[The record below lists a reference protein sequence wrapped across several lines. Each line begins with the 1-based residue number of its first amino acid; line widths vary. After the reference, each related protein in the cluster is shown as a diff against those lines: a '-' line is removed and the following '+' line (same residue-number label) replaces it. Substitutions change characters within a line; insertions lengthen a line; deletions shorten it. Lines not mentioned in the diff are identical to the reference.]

1 MRKVFVVFIG
11 LTLGA
16 TSISLAQTSAVK
28 ENLTR
33 HVYTLAA
40 DSMKGRGI
48 GSVESRMAADYI
60 IKQFEQNGVKP
71 YGGSFIHPFSFK
83 QGAVR
88 AYGNNII
95 GVVEGSDPI
104 LKNEYIVVGGHY
116 DHMGYDLKN
125 GKVIPYNGAD
135 DNASGVATV
144 IELGRLLA
152 LQPGKLKRSVLLI
165 AFDGEESGLRGSTA
179 MVNDSVIPLGKVK
192 LMISVDMVG
201 MLKTNKV
208 LNLKGSATLDNGNAI
223 FEALASRHGIV
234 LSDLCVTVE
243 NRTDTSPFG
252 RIGIPAIS
260 PTTGTLSPYHKPE
273 DDANLLDYDGM
284 TTITDFLAETVIQ
297 LSEKDQVVANSSF
310 VNGAKKGGGHRFTA
324 GAKVGLGISH
334 QDYPDDFFQAKGLMT
349 AQVGVYGK
357 LRLFRKFYIQPEV
370 QYETFASKT
379 GLGNMR
385 THAVNTP
392 CSILYAL
399 AGNDMFDS
407 HVFLVLGGY
416 HTYTFAGRVGGKNI
430 DFDNQLNRTDY
441 GLNYGI
447 LFDGMGYQ
455 FGFITKYGLTNVLP
469 SGTAGNIRNMSVM
482 MSFGRRF

>member
-11 LTLGA
+11 LTIGV
-16 TSISLAQTSAVK
+16 TSVGLAQTSAVK
-28 ENLTR
+28 ENLSR

-60 IKQFEQNGVKP
+60 VKQFEQNGVKP
-71 YGGSFIHPFSFK
+71 YGGNFIHSFSFK

-95 GVVEGSDPI
+95 GVVEGSDPV

-116 DHMGYDLKN
+116 DHMGYDLKD

-144 IELGRLLA
+144 IELGRMLA
-152 LQPGKLKRSVLLI
+152 LQPEKLKRSVLLI
-165 AFDGEESGLRGSTA
+165 AFDGEESGLKGSTA
-179 MVNDSVIPLGKVK
+179 MVEDSVIPVDKVK
-192 LMISVDMVG
+192 LMISIDMVG
-201 MLKTNKV
+201 MLKANKV
-208 LNLKGSATLDNGNAI
+208 LNLKGSATLDNGNAV
-223 FEALASRHGIV
+223 FEALASKHGIV
-234 LSDLCVTVE
+234 LNDLGMIVE
-243 NRTDTSPFG
+243 NRTDTNPFG
-252 RIGIPAIS
+252 HIGIPAIA

-297 LSEKDQVVANSSF
+297 LSEQDKVVANSSF
-310 VNGAKKGGGHRFTA
+310 KNGAKKGGGHRFTA
-324 GAKVGLGISH
+324 GARVGIGSSH
-334 QDYPDDFFQAKGLMT
+334 QDYPDDFFQAKALLA
-349 AQVGVYGK
+349 AQVGVYGR
-357 LRLFRKFYIQPEV
+357 LRLSHKFYIQPEV

-385 THAVNTP
+385 THAINTP
-392 CSILYAL
+392 CSILFAL

-407 HVFLVLGGY
+407 HFFLGVWWLSHLY
-416 HTYTFAGRVGGKNI
+416 ICGKVW
-430 DFDNQLNRTDY
+430 Q
-441 GLNYGI
+441 
-447 LFDGMGYQ
+447 
-455 FGFITKYGLTNVLP
+455 
-469 SGTAGNIRNMSVM
+469 
-482 MSFGRRF
+482 